1 MVVGIIVVSIFIL
14 PLFLHLGIQKYGI
27 SEVPDEV
34 QDKSIEVVSS
44 FRNYRVEQISIV
56 VLELSI
62 GMLYGGVLNLLESEL
77 EGAIALI
84 SMSLLFFL
92 LFIFI
97 VLYIRNRV
105 VVFCVDGIVCRT
117 IFGKIRHY
125 PENSIRGYYY
135 VKGDLCIKTNY
146 GMFALNGLC
155 TNYRIVQNVVKK
167 YPRL

>member
-84 SMSLLFFL
+84 SM
-92 LFIFI
+92 
-97 VLYIRNRV
+97 
-105 VVFCVDGIVCRT
+105 
-117 IFGKIRHY
+117 
-125 PENSIRGYYY
+125 
-135 VKGDLCIKTNY
+135 
-146 GMFALNGLC
+146 
-155 TNYRIVQNVVKK
+155 
-167 YPRL
+167 